1 MSSYGKSWEYV
12 EKQIRKKTFGI
23 LGTVSPKGRSHTSGI
38 VYGVSPPKE
47 KFRLYILTKKDYF
60 KVKNIQKN
68 HHVSMTI
75 TYPHYWLRFVPAAT
89 IYFQATA
96 KLLPFDSFI
105 PQEVFKQKRILRL
118 ILPKDEISEKDKES
132 YVFIE
137 IKPKK
142 IICHGVGIG
151 LLKQRKNHEHTSYF
165 VQLLVEKH

>member
-1 MSSYGKSWEYV
+1 MNDYGKSWEFV

-23 LGTVSPKGRSHTSGI
+23 LGTVSPLGNAHTSGI
-38 VYGVSPPKE
+38 VYGVSPPQE
-47 KFRLYILTKKDYF
+47 KFRLYILTKNDYF
-60 KVKNIQKN
+60 KAKNIQKN
-68 HHVSMTI
+68 PHVSMTI
-75 TYPHYWLRFVPAAT
+75 TYPHYWLRFAPAAT

-96 KLLPFDSFI
+96 RLLQFDDPI

-118 ILPKDEISEKDKES
+118 VIPKGEISQKEKES

-151 LLKQRKNHEHTSYF
+151 LLKQRKDHEHTSYYIE
-165 VQLLVEKH
+165 LPIDKR